1 MLLCIS
7 CITSY
12 NVTNILLCY
21 SCITTIYRFVTDTS
35 LQIPSNVDTVPY
47 THILCHVLHTK
58 QSKQM
63 STSSQLTT
71 HAYLTIQ
78 KSVSSG
84 LDSVQL
90 VVSHFSLLP
99 NSKFSSQGRQ
109 TCPLHY
115 SHTLCASSGCEIRG
129 LYLM

>member
-7 CITSY
+7 CIITTLLTSY
-12 NVTNILLCY
+12 CY

-35 LQIPSNVDTVPY
+35 LQVHSKVETVPY
-47 THILCHVLHTK
+47 THILCHALHTK

-71 HAYLTIQ
+71 HAYLTVQ
-78 KSVSSG
+78 KSLSSG
-84 LDSVQL
+84 LDSVQS
-90 VVSHFSLLP
+90 VVSHFFVSYQTA
-99 NSKFSSQGRQ
+99 NFSSQGRQ

-115 SHTLCASSGCEIRG
+115 SQTLCASSGCEIRG